1 MATYDYIKG
10 EKRIEGILDN
20 ELKIIEQ
27 NELPNDEPF
36 TFSNGYYSW
45 VSGIFVDIRDS
56 SKLFADENKEKV
68 SKIVRAFSSEIIEIL
83 RDDENLREIGIRGY

>member
-56 SKLFADENKEKV
+56 SKLFAEEKV

-83 RDDENLREIGIRGY
+83 RDDENLREIGIRGD